1 MRVARDGSGWRRTI
15 PADGLARGN
24 RYSVREEIANS
35 ITHGIGVGLSIAALA
50 ILVTFA
56 GLFGDAWRVV
66 TLSIYGSTL
75 ILLYLASTFYHSFQ
89 SQPVKKVFRVLDH
102 SAIFLLIAGTY
113 TPFTLVN
120 LRGGWGWTLFGLIW
134 ALAMGGIILE
144 VFFRNR
150 FKWLSIGIYV
160 GMGWLVIIA
169 LKPLLSA
176 LPVGG
181 LIWLGIGGLI
191 YTFGVVF
198 YAWESIP
205 FNHAI
210 WHLFVLGGSVCHFF
224 CILFY
229 VLPMG
234 DG

>member
-1 MRVARDGSGWRRTI
+1 MIPVDGQ
-15 PADGLARGN
+15 ARGS

-35 ITHGIGVGLSIAALA
+35 VTHGIGVGLSIAALA
-50 ILVTFA
+50 VLVTLA

-75 ILLYLASTFYHSFQ
+75 ILLYLASTFYHSFR
-89 SQPVKKVFRVLDH
+89 SHRVKEVFRLLDH

-120 LRGGWGWTLFGLIW
+120 LRGGWGWTLFGIIW
-134 ALAMGGIILE
+134 GLAMGGIILE

-150 FKWLSIGIYV
+150 LKWLSIGIYV

-169 LKPLLSA
+169 VKPLLSA
-176 LPVGG
+176 IPVGG
-181 LIWLGIGGLI
+181 LIWLGIGGVT
-191 YTFGVVF
+191 YTLGVVF
-198 YAWESIP
+198 YAWESMP

-224 CILFY
+224 CVLFY

-234 DG
+234 RD